1 MRESGWD
8 TRNEWLNEVY
18 SADDGRSMTRNIRTI
33 GKSTQELQI
42 PKDIFQLSL
51 SEPSLKNCTFGIF
64 TPHSLKSL
72 ISTISMAPPF
82 SKSSIYS
89 TLPTNILLQET

>member
-51 SEPSLKNCTFGIF
+51 SEP
-64 TPHSLKSL
+64 
-72 ISTISMAPPF
+72 
-82 SKSSIYS
+82 
-89 TLPTNILLQET
+89 